1 MELKELDDLNLNHLF
16 YFHAVATHGSITAAS
31 RALHVAPSTLS
42 EQIRELE
49 CTLGSPLF
57 IRSSRSLSLN
67 DAGRIVYEQ
76 TGVMMQA
83 AERVVQQFIAD
94 SRRSVTALRVGCA
107 SSIARS
113 QIAWDLTPLF
123 ALAGMR
129 INIQTADSTQLVQA
143 LARGEVDLV
152 ISDHPA
158 PDNLRGSLST
168 QELPSSPLVAV
179 AAQVAV
185 DKFGKDVLRELPLL
199 QHSVSSRFRWD
210 VEQWLRRRE
219 LSPRLLGEVDDVGV
233 LVAVARTGTCFAVIP
248 QASLMDAGLGLHV
261 VETLDVACT
270 RYAIHQ
276 GGTATE
282 VVDRAVNLLRG
293 GTRPSLVPES
303 E

>member
-16 YFHAVATHGSITAAS
+16 YFHAVATHGSITGAS

-49 CTLGSPLF
+49 CTLGSALF
-57 IRSSRSLSLN
+57 IRSSRSLTLN

-83 AERVVQQFIAD
+83 AERVVHQFISD
-94 SRRSVTALRVGCA
+94 SRRSVNALRVGCA

-123 ALAGMR
+123 ALEGMR
-129 INIQTADSTQLVQA
+129 VNIQTADATQLVQA
-143 LARGEVDLV
+143 LSRGEVDLV

-158 PDNLRGSLST
+158 PESLRGSLSS
-168 QELPSSPLVAV
+168 QELPGSPLVVV
-179 AAQVAV
+179 AAHSAV
-185 DKFGKDVLRELPLL
+185 ELHGNDVLRKLPLL
-199 QHSVSSRFRWD
+199 QHAVSSRFRWD

-219 LSPRLLGEVDDVGV
+219 LDPRILGEVDDVGV
-233 LVAVARTGTCFAVIP
+233 LIAAARTGACFAVIP
-248 QASLMDAGLGLHV
+248 QASLLDAGLGLNI
-261 VETLDVACT
+261 VETLGVSSP

-276 GGTATE
+276 GGTAIE
-282 VVDRAVNLLRG
+282 VVDKAVELLRG
-293 GTRPSLVPES
+293 GTRPSLPPP
-303 E
+303 